1 MFGVHMADQKKCTT
15 CGITNS
21 KKWIEKE
28 NIAGQ
33 KAYFCTKQHYEDYKK
48 KGEDSGVCEFC

>member
-1 MFGVHMADQKKCTT
+1 MADAKKCEV
-15 CGITNS
+15 CGTTNS

-33 KAYFCTKQHYEDYKK
+33 KAFFCSPAHYADYKK
-48 KGEDSGVCEFC
+48 KGEESGVCEFC